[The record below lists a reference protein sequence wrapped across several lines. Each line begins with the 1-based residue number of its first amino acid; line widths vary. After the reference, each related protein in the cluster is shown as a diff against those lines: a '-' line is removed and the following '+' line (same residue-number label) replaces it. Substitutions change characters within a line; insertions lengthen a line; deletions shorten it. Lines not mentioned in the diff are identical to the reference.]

1 MRLFLLLGSINMAL
15 SIALGAFGAHGLK
28 GKVSEKMIAN
38 WNTGAHYHMIHA
50 IGLLIVGILISKAH
64 NAGMFTTSG
73 WLMLAGIIL
82 FSGSLYVMA
91 LTGIT
96 KLGAITPLGGLSFI
110 IGWVLFSIAAYKQFS

>member
-28 GKVSEKMIAN
+28 GKVAEKMIAN

-50 IGLLIVGILISKAH
+50 LGMLIVGILLSKVQ
-64 NAGMFTTSG
+64 NSGMLTTSG
-73 WLMLAGIIL
+73 WLMLVGVVL

-91 LTGIT
+91 VTGVT
-96 KLGAITPLGGLSFI
+96 KLGAITPIGGLAFI
-110 IGWVLFSIAAYKQFS
+110 VAWVLMAVVACKQFS